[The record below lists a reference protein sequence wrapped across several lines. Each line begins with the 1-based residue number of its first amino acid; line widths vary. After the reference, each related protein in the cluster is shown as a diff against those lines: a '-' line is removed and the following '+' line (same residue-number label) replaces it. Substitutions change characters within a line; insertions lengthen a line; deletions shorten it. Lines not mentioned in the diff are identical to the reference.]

1 MNVERAEA
9 AKGGARA
16 RRDVLAQQRAGV
28 LRGRM
33 GVRSGRLPVCGR
45 QCGLRRVRIREDG
58 RGRVVVA
65 DAQALAVRC
74 RRGVVWLCP
83 GRVRVRPS
91 VPWSVAGVRRVD
103 DLPTH
108 DWVRREYV
116 PPYRA

>member
-1 MNVERAEA
+1 MDR
-9 AKGGARA
+9 RSWTDA
-16 RRDVLAQQRAGV
+16 RRPLLSLRAN
-28 LRGRM
+28 
-33 GVRSGRLPVCGR
+33 RLPFHNLLDMTR